1 MKNIFKISILF
12 FVLIALG
19 SCTNDIDPVVS
30 AGGLQLR
37 KDAGIVSPA
46 VLAFADNTNSYI
58 GLNWDETNNG
68 VPTQSK
74 YEVIVSDHDNDPDF
88 SDAVV
93 FSGVG
98 TENTVRTS
106 ALTVLQFNDLLNQ
119 LPSFTCEVMN
129 IDIRIKSTLGVS
141 TNALIQYS
149 NPITVA
155 VKAYSKLPGILS
167 FATDAS
173 NADTAQRIKS
183 SDFVTFSDYEGF
195 MYLEPGNYR
204 FYQPN
209 ACGEFNAST
218 AVYGISGGNAGT
230 VTLDGT
236 TSYNVATAGH
246 YFVKVNMTNSTYSI
260 TPFHAPTASFGIFG
274 NATGVFGFAN
284 TKVMTYDVDSK
295 KWKITIELVNGKKF
309 GFKTG
314 NGATPA
320 AILAGSGTG
329 TETLSPLTVT
339 TTVDNTGTIKAPGD
353 FVNDATKTKYDV
365 EVDVSNPRAYTYKM
379 KVNPN

>member
-12 FVLIALG
+12 FVLITLG

-30 AGGLQLR
+30 TGGLELR

-46 VLAFADNTNSYI
+46 VLTPADDANTYI
-58 GLNWDETNNG
+58 GLNWDEANNG

-74 YEVIVSDHDNDPDF
+74 YEVIISDHDNDSDF
-88 SDAVV
+88 SEAVV

-106 ALTVLQFNDLLNQ
+106 SFTVLQFNELLNR
-119 LPSFTCEVMN
+119 LPSFSCDVMN
-129 IDIRIKSTLGVS
+129 IDIRVKSTLGTS

-155 VKAYSKLPGILS
+155 VKAYSKLPAIIS

-173 NADTAQRIKS
+173 SATTAQKVKS

-209 ACGEFNAST
+209 SCGEFNAST

-230 VTLDGT
+230 VVLDGT
-236 TSYNVATAGH
+236 NSYNVATAGH
-246 YFVKVNMTNSTYSI
+246 YFVKVNMINNTYSI
-260 TPFHAPTASFGIFG
+260 VPFNAPTASFGVFG

-284 TKVMTYDVDSK
+284 TKVMNYEIATK
-295 KWKITIELVNGKKF
+295 KWKITIELINGKKF

-329 TETLSPLTVT
+329 SEILSPLTVT

-353 FVNDATKTKYDV
+353 FVNDTTKTKYDV
-365 EVDVSNPRAYTYKM
+365 EVDVSNPRAYTYKLT
-379 KVNPN
+379 VNNT